1 MDKVATAFGEAELPA
16 LIRAYESMKRSDERK
31 KAWLKTERG
40 KEWNR
45 EKATAYYQAHKE
57 EVLEK
62 RRQKYEENREVI
74 LAKAKEAYAKK
85 KARVAA

>member
-62 RRQKYEENREVI
+62 RRQKYEQNREVI

-85 KARVAA
+85 KAQASA